1 MSPEVFMRD
10 YWQKKPLLVKNA
22 IPTFSLG
29 KVAGTPFESPISAA
43 ELVSIAQ
50 QDEVET
56 RLVQAKPW
64 RLAHGP
70 FTKKKIPALHQPD
83 WTILLQGMEAHHPA
97 AATILSWFRFI
108 PDSRLDD
115 LMISLAGPG
124 GGVGPHL
131 DSYDVFLIQMSG
143 RRHWKISAQKNH
155 DLLPDLPL
163 KILSDFRKEHDWVLE
178 PGDLLYLPPKIA
190 HDGIALDAGTQT
202 WSVGFRAPS
211 WRELL
216 QEVLWGMA
224 ESLENDPAI
233 ASLFTDPWQKAT
245 TQPADLPKQ
254 LVKELE
260 NKVRKLPLSGKNLTE
275 LLENSLGK
283 ILSEPKPSVFFDA
296 PQNTLSQTQ
305 FMKTCAIYGLQASP
319 KTRLILTSK
328 ALFCNGEEF
337 LNASNSGKTFK
348 NWSNFAQ
355 KRLFSSIECKKL
367 FKNDS
372 SFVDLAYEAYQCGW
386 LEIKNPETR
395 TFE

>member
-1 MSPEVFMRD
+1 MRD
-10 YWQKKPLLVKNA
+10 YWQKKPLLVRNA

-29 KVAGTPFESPISAA
+29 KESGQTFESPISAA
-43 ELVSIAQ
+43 ELAAIAARE
-50 QDEVET
+50 EVET
-56 RLVQAKPW
+56 RLVRAKPW
-64 RLAHGP
+64 RLEHGP
-70 FTKKKIPALHQPD
+70 LSKKKIPPFNQKD

-163 KILSDFRKEHDWVLE
+163 KILADFKKEHEWVLE

-190 HDGIALDAGTQT
+190 HDGIALDPGTQT

-211 WRELL
+211 WKELL

-224 ESLENDPAI
+224 ESLENDSSI
-233 ASLFTDPWQKAT
+233 AGLFSDPWQKAT
-245 TQPADLPKQ
+245 ANPAKLPEE
-254 LVKELE
+254 LLKELE
-260 NKVRKLPLSGKNLTE
+260 NKIRKLPLSGKNLHSI
-275 LLENSLGK
+275 LENSLGK

-296 PQNTLSQTQ
+296 PEALLSQSQ
-305 FMKTCAIYGLQASP
+305 FTKACALQGLRASP
-319 KTRLILTSK
+319 KTRLTLTSQ

-337 LNASNSGKTFK
+337 LNTTKSGKTFK
-348 NWSNFAQ
+348 NWSKFSQN
-355 KRLFSSIECKKL
+355 RSFSSNECKKL
-367 FKNDS
+367 IQENAHF
-372 SFVDLAYEAYQCGW
+372 FDLAYEGYECGW
-386 LEIKNPETR
+386 
-395 TFE
+395 FEVGSL